1 MTLSRPALSR
11 RSSLKLIAA
20 SPLLLVPGRLFAAK
34 TDFWNTE
41 APENWTQAEIEQLVT
56 DSPWA
61 RPTTGEVITQQS
73 GAGASAERR
82 GGGGRSSRGVTDPN
96 ATSPKFPGVVR
107 WVSAKPILL
116 ALKLQL
122 PADFAEN
129 YVIGVSGLPVISGHS
144 SGSDGGDSFEALKEL
159 TLLQSKGNDAV
170 QPGIIRADPNDT
182 STVLFGF
189 YNKFLDLSKAKTATF
204 TTTIGPMK
212 VKVKFDLSHMMYKGE
227 LAI

>member
-1 MTLSRPALSR
+1 MTLSRR
-11 RSSLKLIAA
+11 TGLKLIAG
-20 SPLLLVPGRLFAAK
+20 SPLLLSPRRLLAAK
-34 TDFWNTE
+34 TEFWNTE
-41 APENWTQAEIEQLVT
+41 EPDKWTPDQIQELIT

-73 GAGASAERR
+73 GGAGVPGGRR
-82 GGGGRSSRGVTDPN
+82 GGGRSSRGVTDPN

-107 WVSAKPILL
+107 WVSAKPIQL
-116 ALKLQL
+116 ALKIQL

-144 SGSDGGDSFEALKEL
+144 SGSEGGDSFEALKEL
-159 TLLQSKGNDAV
+159 TTLQSKGNDAI

-204 TTTIGPMK
+204 ITTIGPMK
-212 VKVKFDLSHMMYKGE
+212 VKVKFELAHMIYKGE
-227 LAI
+227 LAV